1 MAELANYRRE
11 LFCRYWLVERGNR
24 TKAALRAG
32 FEPRSAYNTGYR
44 LMKDDEIKRRIDE
57 LKNSDYD
64 VREITPELIKKGF
77 LKEALSADHPRDR
90 KAAWDSLARCEA
102 MFTDNTSTTDARSV
116 KDILAA
122 LRGHLPEEVLA
133 GMAERFGVDLE
144 AQEPTSPTHEG
155 SGSVN

>member
-1 MAELANYRRE
+1 MPELSNYRRE
-11 LFCRYWLVERGNR
+11 LFCRFYMATGGNQTR
-24 TKAALRAG
+24 AAKLAGYAPKSAHVQGHRAIMDDKVKA
-32 FEPRSAYNTGYR
+32 R
-44 LMKDDEIKRRIDE
+44 LDE
-57 LKNSDYD
+57 LKAADYD

-122 LRGHLPEEVLA
+122 LRGHLPEEALA
-133 GMAERFGVDLE
+133 SLAQRFGVDLE
-144 AQEPTSPTHEG
+144 AQEPSQPTHEG